1 MSSSSYITKEL
12 ANEVRANLASFIPI
26 GRTGLGKDCASLI
39 EFLASDK
46 SSYITGENISVAGGV
61 CVKI

>member
-1 MSSSSYITKEL
+1 MTNEM

-26 GRTGLGKDCASLI
+26 GRTGRGNDCASLV

-46 SSYITGENISVAGGV
+46 SSYITGENIPVAGGV